1 MLRIS
6 YLNTGAEQRWKL
18 CGQLA
23 GAWVDELRSCWQFAR
38 TTAPRASAVLD
49 LSDVTFID
57 EAGERLLADMRTAG
71 AEFLAAG
78 VETRHLLDNLKAN
91 GEKPLRRIIGGCK

>member
-6 YLNTGAEQRWKL
+6 YSNTGAEQRWKL

-23 GAWVDELRSCWQFAR
+23 GAWVDELRSCWQFALK
-38 TTAPRASAVLD
+38 TAPRVSSVMD
-49 LSDVTFID
+49 LSDVTFVD

-71 AEFLAAG
+71 AEFVAAG
-78 VETRHLLDNLKAN
+78 VETMHLLDNLKAN

>member
-6 YLNTGAEQRWKL
+6 YSDTGAQQRWKL

-23 GAWVDELRSCWQFAR
+23 GQWVDELRSCWQYAR
-38 TTAPRASAVLD
+38 RVAPVSQSVLD

-57 EAGERLLADMRTAG
+57 EDGERLLADMRIAG
-71 AEFLAAG
+71 VEFVAAG
-78 VETRHLLDNLKAN
+78 VETRHLLDNLQEQ
-91 GEKPLRRIIGGCK
+91 GEKPLRRLIGRCK

>member
-6 YLNTGAEQRWKL
+6 YSNTGAEQRWKL

-38 TTAPRASAVLD
+38 KTAPRSSSVMD

-78 VETRHLLDNLKAN
+78 VDTKHLLDNLKTN

>member
-1 MLRIS
+1 M
-6 YLNTGAEQRWKL
+6 
-18 CGQLA
+18 
-23 GAWVDELRSCWQFAR
+23 
-38 TTAPRASAVLD
+38 D

-57 EAGERLLADMRTAG
+57 ESGERLLADMRTAG

-78 VETRHLLDNLKAN
+78 VETRHLLDNLKTS